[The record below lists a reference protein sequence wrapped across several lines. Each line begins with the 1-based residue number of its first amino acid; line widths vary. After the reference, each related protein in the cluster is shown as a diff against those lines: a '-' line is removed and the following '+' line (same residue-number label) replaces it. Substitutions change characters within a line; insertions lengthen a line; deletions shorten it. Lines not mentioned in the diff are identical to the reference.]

1 MRGKKL
7 GVRENDWIEIVTDQL
22 ASNSRGSHS
31 TAFSPSTNVD
41 DEAGQLSG
49 WLYSG
54 WVLVL
59 IDGCLDVLMVL
70 WMDVFSG
77 ICLMVN
83 CGPAILQTRYTLTW
97 HVNVLCP
104 LLSGL

>member
-41 DEAGQLSG
+41 DEAGQFSG

-77 ICLMVN
+77 KFLMVN
-83 CGPAILQTRYTLTW
+83 CGPAILQTRYTLTS
-97 HVNVLCP
+97 HVNVLYP